1 MRIDVSAKDQIALGY
16 LQDLAPHGTA
26 ITVSVRQIVAAT
38 GISRGTVARSLKRL
52 SASGAIRRLRHSG
65 HTQHAN
71 RYVVCLPITEENSDP
86 FLWST
91 HGLGPTAC
99 KVFSAMPTAADVT
112 VQELSEVTGASPS
125 TVRTALIRLHSAGL
139 IDGTDLKGNKSPR
152 KRRWRRFMDDEY
164 LKWYEDWLVGEAKE
178 AVHTKVEREQNQWRL
193 RETRRTAE
201 EFERGL
207 RRK

>member
-1 MRIDVSAKDQIALGY
+1 MRIDVSAKDQIVLRY

-52 SASGAIRRLRHSG
+52 SGSGSIRRLRHSG
-65 HTQHAN
+65 HTQHAD
-71 RYVVCLPITEENSDP
+71 RYVVCSPITAENSGP

-91 HGLGPTAC
+91 YGLGPTAC
-99 KVFSAMPTAADVT
+99 KVLSAMPTAGDVT
-112 VQELSEVTGASPS
+112 VQELSEVTGASAS

-178 AVHTKVEREQNQWRL
+178 DVHTKVEREQNQWRL

-207 RRK
+207 RRR